1 MAQRF
6 WSFRGS
12 KLVLAI
18 WIEACFGVMT
28 FGYNMGAAGAVL
40 SNASFNDQFPQINTV
55 TTTGTERQKNS
66 TIQGKSPL
74 I

>member
-40 SNASFNDQFPQINTV
+40 SNASFNDQFPRINTV